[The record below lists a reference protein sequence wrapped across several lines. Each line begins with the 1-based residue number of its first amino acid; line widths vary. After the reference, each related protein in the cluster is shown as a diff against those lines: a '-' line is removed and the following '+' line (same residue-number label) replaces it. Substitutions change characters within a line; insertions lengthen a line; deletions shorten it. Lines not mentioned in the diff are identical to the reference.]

1 MFYKLSAMDTTV
13 IILMII
19 CATIIALVAIICDHF
34 FERKIIGSTDCMM
47 SKKIIKVHRNY
58 IAGFL
63 GFSVIMLIT
72 AKYGGPE
79 NTIFTYLSF
88 GSTITSLV
96 LSILAIF
103 VTVQSS
109 SDIYKQFGTINNV
122 SSQIDRT
129 LVNFRE
135 AENKLE
141 KTSSAISSQM
151 NNIVNEIAMKLDE
164 RMQKTEETLSE
175 QIQKQN
181 VVIQPLIGDNNKQI
195 NAGSFIKRVPYSG
208 LLALYACSKG
218 FEAGKMFKMS
228 HLFKGNER
236 YQLGVIMTATAT
248 GFISCSVQTIKE
260 DYMVKC
266 LASVLKSDE
275 IFKIIEDVSPEYQAD
290 AKESVRDI
298 NLFFDQN

>member
-1 MFYKLSAMDTTV
+1 MDTTV
-13 IILMII
+13 LILMII
-19 CATIIALVAIICDHF
+19 CATLIALVAIICDHL
-34 FERKIIGSTDCMM
+34 FERKNIDSTDCMM

-63 GFSVIMLIT
+63 GFSVIMLVT
-72 AKYGGPE
+72 AKYGGPG
-79 NTIFTYLSF
+79 NSIFTYLSF

-129 LVNFRE
+129 LENFKE

-164 RMQKTEETLSE
+164 RMQKTEETLSV

-181 VVIQPLIGDNNKQI
+181 VVIQPLTSDNNSQL
-195 NAGSFIKRVPYSG
+195 NAEFFIKRIPYNG

-218 FEAGKMFKMS
+218 CEAGKQFKLS
-228 HLFKGNER
+228 QLFKGNEK

-248 GFISCSVQTIKE
+248 GFISCSVHTIID
-260 DYMVKC
+260 DYLVKC
-266 LASVLKSDE
+266 LASVLKSDD
-275 IFKIIEDVSPEYQAD
+275 IFKIIEKVSPDYQAD
-290 AKESVRDI
+290 ANESVKGI
-298 NLFFDQN
+298 NEFFDHN